1 MGYKLVVDSCCE
13 LISELDSLNAL
24 SVPLKMTLGEQT
36 FIDDK
41 NLDVNDFIEKM
52 NNYKGKAMSSC
63 PSPQEYNEAFD
74 KDKTNFVVTISSQ
87 LSGSYASANVAKSLA
102 EEDGTDVHVFDSRSA
117 SAGELLISLK
127 IKELVDK
134 GLDKSDIIKK
144 AQEFVDQMK
153 TFFVL
158 ENLDN
163 LMKNGR
169 MTKIVAKIATVMQIR
184 PILGADEKGDIAMY
198 SKARGTQNAI
208 TKLVETIGEHCK
220 DTKDKIL
227 AITHCN
233 NEVQALRVKKLAKEK
248 YSFKDIFIVKTG
260 GLSSMYANEGGVI
273 IAF

>member
-13 LISELDSLNAL
+13 LVPSLDSLNAI

-41 NLDVNDFIEKM
+41 NLDVDDFIKKM
-52 NNYKGKAMSSC
+52 NNYKGRAMSSC

-74 KDKTNFVVTISSQ
+74 KDSTNFVVTISSQ

-102 EEDGTDVHVFDSRSA
+102 EEDGTEVHVFDSRSA

-134 GLDKSDIIKK
+134 GLDKSDIVKK

-198 SKARGTQNAI
+198 SKARGTQNAV

-233 NEVQALRVKKLAKEK
+233 NETQALRIEKLAKEK